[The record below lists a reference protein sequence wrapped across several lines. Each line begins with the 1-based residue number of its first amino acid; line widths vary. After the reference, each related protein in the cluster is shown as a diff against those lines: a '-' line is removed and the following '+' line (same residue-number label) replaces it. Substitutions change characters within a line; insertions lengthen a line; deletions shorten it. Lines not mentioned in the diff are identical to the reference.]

1 VKSTGAKRLAGA
13 GRYLT
18 PTSILLLTIGAAGCS
33 SKSTSLGDA
42 AMTTDGAAGAGG
54 HDGGA
59 TDARHDGSS
68 NVSDA
73 ASDAS
78 SDRRADAGTDGAGP
92 AVACA
97 PPADPDQPLQLLSQT
112 GCMDSTTPTAFASIV
127 VPYVVNSP
135 LWSDGADKSR
145 GMRLPPG
152 GKIHVKHCTG
162 PSAECLDAADDGKW
176 VFPVGTVMVKSFMF
190 NGKLIETRLFT
201 NHDAGDWVGYSYA
214 WNTAQTEATIVP
226 DQRTEVMFDDG
237 TGTPVDWHYPSRL
250 DCMTCH
256 TPTGGDT
263 LGPST
268 AQMNRVNAGATQ
280 NQLDL
285 LQAMNLFDAPI
296 PTPYKAALPTPYTS
310 QVGNQTAGATTAQLA
325 RSYLAANCAFC
336 HRPDDPNLA
345 TMDFRYD
352 VAFAD
357 MGVCNT
363 MPTQGDEGVNNSLLL
378 APMQPAD
385 SVVWL
390 RMDAT
395 VDNGRMPK
403 LASYVIDQN
412 AVSLVGSWITS
423 ITSCPAPTM

>member
-1 VKSTGAKRLAGA
+1 VQSTGAKRLTGV
-13 GRYLT
+13 GRYFT
-18 PTSILLLTIGAAGCS
+18 PTSVLLLTIGAAGCS
-33 SKSTSLGDA
+33 SKSGGKGDA
-42 AMTTDGAAGAGG
+42 AATPDAATDAGGSHDGATDASAT
-54 HDGGA
+54 

-68 NVSDA
+68 ATSDA
-73 ASDAS
+73 GA
-78 SDRRADAGTDGAGP
+78 DRGTPTDGAAALP
-92 AVACA
+92 CS
-97 PPADPDQPLQLLSQT
+97 PPADVDQPFQLLSQT
-112 GCMDSTTPTAFASIV
+112 GCMDPTTPTAFASIV
-127 VPYVVNSP
+127 IPYVVNSP

-145 GMRLPPG
+145 GIRLPPG

-176 VFPVGTVMVKSFMF
+176 VFPVGTVMVKSFIF
-190 NGKLIETRLFT
+190 NGKLVETRLFT

-226 DQRTEVMFDDG
+226 DQRTEVSFDDG
-237 TGTPVDWHYPSRL
+237 TATPVDWHYPSRL

-268 AQMNRVNAGATQ
+268 AQMNRINAGATK

-296 PTPYKAALPTPYTS
+296 STPYKAALPTPYTS
-310 QVGNQTAGATTAQLA
+310 QVGNQTTGATTTQLA

-336 HRPDDPNLA
+336 HRPDDPNFPS
-345 TMDFRYD
+345 MDFRYD
-352 VAFAD
+352 VAFAN
-357 MGVCNT
+357 MGVCGT
-363 MPTQGDEGVNNSLLL
+363 TPVKGDEGVNNSLLL
-378 APMQPAD
+378 APAQPMD

-395 VDNGRMPK
+395 ADNGRMPK
-403 LASYVIDQN
+403 VASYVIDQN
-412 AVSLVGSWITS
+412 AVTLVGSWITS
-423 ITSCPAPTM
+423 VTTCPAPTM